1 MTATW
6 QSFVG
11 RNTNITS
18 TDVLHNDLI
27 LLQGKVVHILTVEEL
42 FEEDGPDLFR
52 KGQLFQDSGLLPEFL
67 MMTIWMV
74 VSLGVISLETKA
86 SGKIL
91 QVALRSQTHL

>member
-52 KGQLFQDSGLLPEFL
+52 KGQLFQDSGLLPGVFDDDNLDGRFL
-67 MMTIWMV
+67 
-74 VSLGVISLETKA
+74 G
-86 SGKIL
+86 GH
-91 QVALRSQTHL
+91 QP